1 MLCMGEITPTRS
13 LQILSTIIS
22 RICLCALVKVKYHH
36 VDEKL
41 LSAWGR
47 GVIGCMS
54 ACAVIWDVLSPALH
68 CYVATKMVVPS

>member
-22 RICLCALVKVKYHH
+22 RICLCALVKVKYHY

-47 GVIGCMS
+47 GVMGCMS
-54 ACAVIWDVLSPALH
+54 AYAVIWMFHPQLCIAMLPQ
-68 CYVATKMVVPS
+68 KW